1 MSLAKA
7 KRRDEEDI
15 ESGDESDTTESI
27 SSDDEQSREIIKRIS
42 AANSRTTSPARYRGR
57 NQSAIVSLQQIPS
70 IIRRNPSFTS
80 IDGPYR
86 LCLTAFGLGLAV
98 MFGILIMLMHPYSIP
113 WPFGAFV
120 TLWAMFH
127 WMEFTMTAIFH
138 PDDLTFTCQY
148 IFNHNNSNS
157 LDLSYST

>member
-1 MSLAKA
+1 MAMNLIQQNQYQAMMNNRVKSLNVYQLQIV
-7 KRRDEEDI
+7 EQHHQQDI
-15 ESGDESDTTESI
+15 EVES
-27 SSDDEQSREIIKRIS
+27 
-42 AANSRTTSPARYRGR
+42 
-57 NQSAIVSLQQIPS
+57 NQQIVSLQQIPS
-70 IIRRNPSFTS
+70 IIRMNPSFTS
-80 IDGPYR
+80 IDGPHR
-86 LCLTAFGLGLAV
+86 LYLAAFGLGLAV

-148 IFNHNNSNS
+148 TFNHNNSNS